1 MKKASIRIRFSIAIG
16 LLICF
21 FSLITMIFSIN
32 NVKES
37 IENSKSALDYNKTA
51 IKEEIKNSIKDEVS
65 LSENIDKENI
75 VNLQPTFD
83 IDESIIENTK
93 VVSTYN
99 EAIDIIN
106 EAQDKIVLQQ
116 IMFSMFLGLLGMLIS
131 YPISTI
137 LLRPFTNL
145 SSDIEGVTAANLK
158 EHLTISNEK
167 DEIGKIKNSFN
178 IMLDRL
184 NNSFERQKLF
194 SSNVAHELKTPLAVI
209 KTYTQ
214 IIDEDSDLDE
224 YKDVVEVTSKN
235 VDRMIELVNDFV
247 DYVKEEN
254 VKIEKFSILKV
265 IDESLIELD
274 TLIKKKD
281 IKIYKEIEDFEIL
294 SNPMMFKRMVYNL
307 INNAIKY
314 NKDHGSIYISLE
326 NNILSI
332 RDTGIGIDEEN
343 IKHIFEPLY
352 CVDKSRSR
360 ELGGSGLGL
369 SIVENICSS
378 LNYKIEVSSKLNY
391 GTEFQIKL

>member
-1 MKKASIRIRFSIAIG
+1 MKKVSIRIRFSIAIG

-131 YPISTI
+131 YSISTI

-378 LNYKIEVSSKLNY
+378 LNYKIVVSSKLNY

>member
-75 VNLQPTFD
+75 INLQPTFD

>member
-1 MKKASIRIRFSIAIG
+1 MKKVSIRIRFSIAIG

-131 YPISTI
+131 YSISTI